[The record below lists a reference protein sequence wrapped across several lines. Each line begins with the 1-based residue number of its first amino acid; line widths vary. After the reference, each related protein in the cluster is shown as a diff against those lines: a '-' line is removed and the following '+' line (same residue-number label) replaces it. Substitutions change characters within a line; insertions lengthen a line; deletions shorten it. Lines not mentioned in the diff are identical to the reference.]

1 MKSFLIM
8 TVAGIGLFSATVV
21 GLLAATGRLNHEGTK
36 DIPIIGGFFPEPAD
50 EPGGEDP
57 DQADRSQDKG
67 QTAPLLQREKPMGV
81 NTDLLFERPKSQPVG
96 SSQELEDETGIELQE
111 PGISQHPRDGETPED
126 TRHRHDMEEL
136 FGQGQYRAGGYFRF
150 QAVAA
155 GIGADEINDMW
166 RRAKA
171 ALKETEQRQ
180 SALDGQEKLLA
191 VREQDLHD
199 REETLAKKMK
209 EIEAEQRKLD
219 ERIVQF
225 HNDVKMVR
233 NNEVEPLKSVASIL
247 ASMEPETAALVV
259 QDWWKTEESQ
269 DRALKILSV
278 MDSEAQ
284 NAILAALPL
293 PQIRDFLEKRLR
305 LSREKSPNR

>member
-8 TVAGIGLFSATVV
+8 TVAGIGLFTATVV
-21 GLLAATGRLNHEGTK
+21 GLLAATGRLNYEGTRA
-36 DIPIIGGFFPEPAD
+36 IPFMDRFFREPAS
-50 EPGGEDP
+50 EPKGEDSEQV
-57 DQADRSQDKG
+57 DQSRDSGRAD
-67 QTAPLLQREKPMGV
+67 PLLQREELLGV
-81 NTDLLFERPKSQPVG
+81 NTERLYGAPKSQAVG
-96 SSQELEDETGIELQE
+96 SSQEPEDEPATELQE
-111 PGISQHPRDGETPED
+111 PETNQHPREGETPED

-150 QAVAA
+150 QAVEA
-155 GIGADEINDMW
+155 GIGADEINEMW

-171 ALKETEQRQ
+171 AQKGAEQRETV
-180 SALDGQEKLLA
+180 LDEQESLLA

-233 NNEVEPLKSVASIL
+233 SSEVEPLKSVATIL
-247 ASMEPETAALVV
+247 ASMEPETAALVI
-259 QDWWKTEESQ
+259 QDWWKTEQSQ

-278 MDSEAQ
+278 MDTEAQ